1 MSLRGK
7 RKFDIYGFDLVKCIR
22 FAVIKVNESRKMKKL
37 MISAVLAGAVAV
49 GLEAAPDTAVTQA
62 DLKALIER
70 ISKLEAENKAQAEK
84 IALLEKQSTVETNKD
99 TDKAKMPEGVKVC
112 SSADIPHEEGTTVSD
127 SGRVFT
133 ASNGK
138 SYYLADKFAG
148 IFEPLSESGL
158 MITPYGYICAEAAYN
173 SHSTEVDVYTDFV
186 RPKSDKS
193 YKDGTATL
201 SVQDSILGIRFASPE
216 EYNGWM
222 FNGKAEF
229 DLAGDHANDYAFHW
243 RHLYFEAEKDGWG
256 ILFGQTWHLWKM
268 VSPQEIDGAWLE
280 NTGYPY
286 RRSPQIRVT
295 KKIDFDDESS
305 LEIRAGIVKNGPGM
319 GGDRDDDGN
328 QDNSASKWALL
339 EGAVIYDREAS
350 WDEGRRW
357 LLGLAG
363 QYGKDRSSRWS
374 GYDGNGDPVYKG
386 KYDEYESKMLMVAA
400 SIPFLEKFTLTGQF
414 FAGENLGGIQ
424 AGVGQRV
431 GFGAIGEKGEGVGT
445 TGGFMDLSYAL
456 TDDLTFAGGYGFDNP
471 RNKEAI
477 NADGILHN
485 DRAYINAIYTLTKN
499 MSFGLEYARL
509 STQWHNKGTAND
521 DRIQFTAFYNF

>member
-1 MSLRGK
+1 
-7 RKFDIYGFDLVKCIR
+7 
-22 FAVIKVNESRKMKKL
+22 MKKL
-37 MISAVLAGAVAV
+37 VISAVIASAVAI
-49 GLEAAPDTAVTQA
+49 GLEAAPEAAVTQA

-84 IALLEKQSTVETNKD
+84 IAILEGRNECKRE
-99 TDKAKMPEGVKVC
+99 DKGELAKMPEGVKVC
-112 SSADIPHEEGTTVSD
+112 DAADIPHEEGTTVSE
-127 SGRVFT
+127 SGRIFT

-158 MITPYGYICAEAAYN
+158 TITPYGYICFEGVYN
-173 SHSTEVDVYTDFV
+173 SHSTEVDVYSDYV
-186 RPKSDKS
+186 RPKSHKS
-193 YKDGTATL
+193 YKGGTATL
-201 SVQDSILGIRFASPE
+201 SAQDSILGIQFATPE

-222 FNGKAEF
+222 FHGKAEF
-229 DLAGDHANDYAFHW
+229 DLAGNHANDYAFHW
-243 RHLYFEAEKDGWG
+243 RHLFFEAEKNGWG

-286 RRSPQIRVT
+286 RRSPQIRIT

-305 LEIRAGIVKNGPGM
+305 LELRAGIVKNGPGM
-319 GGDRDDDGN
+319 GGDRDRDGN

-339 EGAVIYDREAS
+339 EGAAIYEREAA

-357 LLGLAG
+357 LVGLAG
-363 QYGKDRSSRWS
+363 QYGKDRIARWTGGDS
-374 GYDGNGDPVYKG
+374 FDGKFDG
-386 KYDEYESKMLMVAA
+386 KYDEYESKMLMIAA
-400 SIPFLEKFTLTGQF
+400 SVPFLEKFTLTGQF
-414 FAGENLGGIQ
+414 FAGENLGAIQ
-424 AGVGQRV
+424 AGAGQRV
-431 GFGAIGEKGEGVGT
+431 GFSQIGEKGEGVGT

-456 TDDLTFAGGYGFDNP
+456 TEDLTFAGGYGFDNP

-477 NADGILHN
+477 HADGILHN

-499 MSFGLEYARL
+499 MSLGLEYARL
-509 STQWHNKGTAND
+509 RTQWHNEGTAND